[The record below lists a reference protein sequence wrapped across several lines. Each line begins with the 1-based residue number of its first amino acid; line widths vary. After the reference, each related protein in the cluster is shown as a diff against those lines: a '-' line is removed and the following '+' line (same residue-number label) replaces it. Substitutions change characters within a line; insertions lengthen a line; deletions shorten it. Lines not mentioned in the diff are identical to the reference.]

1 MAVQTLEYVED
12 STKFVTVAPVATT
25 MSAAANP
32 TGTSEKVKVST
43 EELPDLKVAAVEVI
57 VTVGASVSM
66 LIVGV
71 VPAPPLLPAAS
82 V

>member
-1 MAVQTLEYVED
+1 MLSVPETAGDDKVPPPVNVTSLAV
-12 STKFVTVAPVATT
+12 KPIGGF
-25 MSAAANP
+25 
-32 TGTSEKVKVST
+32 EKVKVMR
-43 EELPDLKVAAVEVI
+43 AVSPALRALALLVI
-57 VTVGASVSM
+57 VRVGASVSM